1 MYNIWIL
8 YPTVLYK
15 KVLSLYQYYF
25 TFIYT
30 KYICVIYEYDILQ
43 YYRKNTVI
51 ISVLFHFLPSEIFV
65 IWIFLFK
72 IVTWGKQDGLTRTGC
87 KRISWLSTKNFPF
100 IPFTSVIPSFSPPMI
115 GILNLRYPYLL
126 HLPRLQYC

>member
-1 MYNIWIL
+1 MNMISYSITQKSIVIIAVLFYFYL
-8 YPTVLYK
+8 YE
-15 KVLSLYQYYF
+15 
-25 TFIYT
+25 IYM
-30 KYICVIYEYDILQ
+30 CVIYEYDILQ

-65 IWIFLFK
+65 IWIFPFK

-100 IPFTSVIPSFSPPMI
+100 IPFTSVTPSFSPPMI
-115 GILNLRYPYLL
+115 GILNLRYPCPLR
-126 HLPRLQYC
+126 LPRLQYC